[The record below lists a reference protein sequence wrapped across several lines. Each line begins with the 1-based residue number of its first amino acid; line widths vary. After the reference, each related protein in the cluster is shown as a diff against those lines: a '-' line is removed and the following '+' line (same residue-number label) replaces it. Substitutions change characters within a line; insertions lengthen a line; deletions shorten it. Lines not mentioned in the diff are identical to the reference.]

1 MNNSN
6 RSLPKDLNLH
16 KPIMEINDLPTE
28 LIIKHPTYK
37 NLKKK
42 YDKARKNLKELEK
55 YCNDMSDMIYDLCGV
70 IDKLETRLDE
80 AYGSGDIEEISDV
93 ADTAREIKQDV
104 KEQQKKRA
112 KTLKSVEVDFD
123 PFKKKF
129 AIGFN
134 IGPKDK

>member
-6 RSLPKDLNLH
+6 KSLPKDLNLH

-28 LIIKHPTYK
+28 LIIKHPMYK

-55 YCNDMSDMIYDLCGV
+55 CCNDMSDMIYDLCGV

-123 PFKKKF
+123 PFKKKL

>member
-6 RSLPKDLNLH
+6 KSLPKDLILH
-16 KPIMEINDLPTE
+16 KPNMEINDLPTE
-28 LIIKHPTYK
+28 LIVKHPMYK

-55 YCNDMSDMIYDLCGV
+55 YCNDMSDMIYDLCDV

-80 AYGSGDIEEISDV
+80 AYGSGDIEEIADV
-93 ADTAREIKQDV
+93 ADTAKEVKRDV

-112 KTLKSVEVDFD
+112 KTLKSVEIDFD
-123 PFKKKF
+123 PFKKKL